1 MRLASRLVL
10 GGLVTMVACKTADP
24 APPMT
29 TATPTVTVPGLAPSA
44 SQASSVATGACAPW
58 PGAGFSLTTRTGGGR
73 GDFFRELGF
82 DDAKGTVTVH
92 DSDVFMDGK
101 ELPTP
106 RVTKETRT
114 LSEADHAALR
124 RNLLAIC
131 PDAATLV
138 RRDRELTGGA
148 SPELKVTWPGGH
160 AEVYDYV
167 SVARVMG
174 LLEPF
179 FPGLRVDT
187 KSSPAGLYDVVLTEK
202 DKSTPIGAVRLSRTA
217 EMTVVSATADRAE
230 WLSSL
235 VDRTNREALMHQD
248 AAPPPDA
255 PRFTDASRL
264 IKRTDPE
271 FTAAL
276 LDELRKYY
284 GVELRKR

>member
-1 MRLASRLVL
+1 MKLAFRLVL
-10 GGLVTMVACKTADP
+10 GGLLTMVACKTADP

-44 SQASSVATGACAPW
+44 SQVSSVARGACAPW

-92 DSDVFMDGK
+92 DSDVFIDGK

-106 RVTKETRT
+106 RVTKETKT

-131 PDAATLV
+131 PDAVTFV
-138 RRDRELTGGA
+138 RREATGGA
-148 SPELKVTWPGGH
+148 NPELKVTWPGGH

-202 DKSTPIGAVRLSRTA
+202 DKSTPVGTVRLSRTA
-217 EMTVVSATADRAE
+217 EMTVVSATADRAD
-230 WLSSL
+230 WLGSL
-235 VDRTNREALMHQD
+235 VDQTNREVLMHQ
-248 AAPPPDA
+248 AVAPSPDA
-255 PRFTDASRL
+255 PKFADASRL

-271 FTAAL
+271 FAAAL
-276 LDELRKYY
+276 LDELRKYH